1 MRVPALKM
9 QSTPKCL
16 THWAGT
22 PSTQEPCD
30 SVHKHISSTPLPG
43 PVWVPGIMRI
53 NKEPGSY
60 NSPRRP
66 KYGQL

>member
-1 MRVPALKM
+1 MRVPALKL
-9 QSTPKCL
+9 QSTPRCL
-16 THWAGT
+16 NSLGRHSQHSE
-22 PSTQEPCD
+22 PSD
-30 SVHKHISSTPLPG
+30 SVHKHISGTPLPG
-43 PVWVPGIMRI
+43 PVWAAGIMRI